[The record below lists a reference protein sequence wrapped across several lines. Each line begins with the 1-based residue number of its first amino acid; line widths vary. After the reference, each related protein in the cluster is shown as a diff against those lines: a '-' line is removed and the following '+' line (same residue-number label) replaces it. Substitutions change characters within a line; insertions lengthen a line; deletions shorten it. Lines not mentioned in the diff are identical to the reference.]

1 MKSRESMVAKQVR
14 LKQWAK
20 QVQSC
25 NNRPTGMTV
34 DEWCTQNNI
43 TKANYYWRMKQVR
56 IACLDA
62 VEQSGCDFVELPVS
76 LKPTTALSVINPG
89 PVVDKTPSAATIRTG
104 SGLSIE
110 LFETASAEFIQKL
123 IGALA
128 YVK

>member
-34 DEWCTQNNI
+34 DEWCAQNNI

-62 VEQSGCDFVELPVS
+62 VEQSGCDFVELPVPV
-76 LKPTTALSVINPG
+76 KTTNESSVINPG
-89 PVVDKTPSAATIRTG
+89 TAIDRIPSAATIRTE

-110 LFETASAEFIQKL
+110 LSETASTEFIQKL
-123 IGALA
+123 LGALA

>member
-34 DEWCTQNNI
+34 DEWCAQNNI

-62 VEQSGCDFVELPVS
+62 VEQSGCDFVELPVPV
-76 LKPTTALSVINPG
+76 KTTNELSVINPG
-89 PVVDKTPSAATIRTG
+89 TAIDRIPCAATIRTG

-110 LFETASAEFIQKL
+110 LSETASAEFIQKL
-123 IGALA
+123 LGALA

>member
-34 DEWCTQNNI
+34 SEWCIQNNI

-62 VEQSGCDFVELPVS
+62 VEQSGCDFVELPVPV
-76 LKPTTALSVINPG
+76 KTTNELSVINPG
-89 PVVDKTPSAATIRTG
+89 TTINRIPSAATIRTG

-110 LFETASAEFIQKL
+110 LSETASAEFIQKL
-123 IGALA
+123 LGALA

>member
-34 DEWCTQNNI
+34 DEWCIQNNI

-56 IACLDA
+56 IACLNA
-62 VEQSGCDFVELPVS
+62 VEQSGCDFVELPIPV
-76 LKPTTALSVINPG
+76 KTTNEISVINPG
-89 PVVDKTPSAATIRTG
+89 KAIDRIPSAATIRTG
-104 SGLSIE
+104 NGLSIE
-110 LFETASAEFIQKL
+110 LSETASAEFIQKL
-123 IGALA
+123 LGALA

>member
-1 MKSRESMVAKQVR
+1 MGKAGTV
-14 LKQWAK
+14 
-20 QVQSC
+20 C

-34 DEWCTQNNI
+34 GEWCIQNNI

-62 VEQSGCDFVELPVS
+62 VEQSGCEFVELPAPV
-76 LKPTTALSVINPG
+76 KTTNELSIINPG
-89 PVVDKTPSAATIRTG
+89 TAIDRIIPSSATIRTG

-110 LFETASAEFIQKL
+110 LSDTASAEFIQKL
-123 IGALA
+123 LGALA

>member
-1 MKSRESMVAKQVR
+1 MKARESMVAKQVR

-62 VEQSGCDFVELPVS
+62 VEQSGCDFVELPVP
-76 LKPTTALSVINPG
+76 LKQSTELSAINPG
-89 PVVDKTPSAATIRTG
+89 PVIDKRPSAATIRIG

-110 LFETASAEFIQKL
+110 LSETASAEFIQKL
-123 IGALA
+123 LGALA

>member
-1 MKSRESMVAKQVR
+1 MVAKQVR

-34 DEWCTQNNI
+34 GEWCIQNNI

-62 VEQSGCDFVELPVS
+62 VEQSGCNFVELPVPV
-76 LKPTTALSVINPG
+76 KTANELSVINPG
-89 PVVDKTPSAATIRTG
+89 TAVDRIPCAATIRTE

-110 LFETASAEFIQKL
+110 LSETASAEFIQKL
-123 IGALA
+123 LGVLA

>member
-1 MKSRESMVAKQVR
+1 MKSRESTVAKQVR

-62 VEQSGCDFVELPVS
+62 VEQSGCDFVEPPVS
-76 LKPTTALSVINPG
+76 LKLTTALSVINTG

-110 LFETASAEFIQKL
+110 LSETASAEFIQKL
-123 IGALA
+123 VGVLVYA
-128 YVK
+128 K

>member
-34 DEWCTQNNI
+34 DEWCAQNNI

-62 VEQSGCDFVELPVS
+62 VEKSGCDFVELPVP
-76 LKPTTALSVINPG
+76 LKPTTELSVINPG
-89 PVVDKTPSAATIRTG
+89 PVIDKTPSAATIRTG

-110 LFETASAEFIQKL
+110 LYETASAEFIQKL

>member
-25 NNRPTGMTV
+25 NNRPSGMTV
-34 DEWCTQNNI
+34 DEWCVQNNL

-56 IACLDA
+56 IACLNA
-62 VEQSGCDFVELPVS
+62 AEQSGYDFVELPVPV
-76 LKPTTALSVINPG
+76 KPPTELSVINPG
-89 PVVDKTPSAATIRTG
+89 TAIDGIPSAAIIRTG

-110 LFETASAEFIQKL
+110 LSETASAEFIQKL
-123 IGALA
+123 LGALA